1 MLYQG
6 VLFVASCTVDDE
18 GKVSANGSVTISD
31 NGTYRLNGDCQKVPT
46 PQTYGWSKEDLD
58 SEEGTGR
65 NNADGEMFRDR
76 VSTKRKLSFTWP
88 PLSISETSR
97 LLKAISPEEKGK
109 EFISVTYLDAY
120 EGEYLTKTFYAGPQS
135 ANCGHHSR
143 WLGITANLI
152 EK

>member
-6 VLFVASCTVDDE
+6 TLHIAPMDVDEE
-18 GKVSANGSVTISD
+18 GNVSVCG
-31 NGTYRLNGDCQKVPT
+31 GYQKVPT
-46 PQTYGWSKEDLD
+46 PQTYGWSIEDLD

-65 NNADGEMFRDR
+65 NNATGEMFRDR
-76 VSTKRKLSFTWP
+76 VATKRKLSFTWP

-97 LLKAISPEEKGK
+97 LLKALEP
-109 EFISVTYLDAY
+109 EFISVTYLDARDGDY
-120 EGEYLTKTFYAGPQS
+120 RTGIFYAGPQS
-135 ANCGHHSR
+135 ANCGHRSR

>member
-1 MLYQG
+1 MEYKGTLRI
-6 VLFVASCTVDDE
+6 APMSVDSN
-18 GKVSANGSVTISD
+18 GNVSVSGE
-31 NGTYRLNGDCQKVPT
+31 YKKVPT
-46 PQTYGWSKEDLD
+46 PQSYGWSLEDLD

-65 NNADGEMFRDR
+65 NNATGEMFRDR

-97 LLKAISPEEKGK
+97 LLKALEPV
-109 EFISVTYLDAY
+109 FISVEYLDAM
-120 EGEYLTKTFYAGPQS
+120 EGNYQTKTFYAGPRS
-135 ANCGHHSR
+135 ANCGHRSR

>member
-6 VLFVASCTVDDE
+6 TLHIAPMTVDDA
-18 GKVSANGSVTISD
+18 GNVVVS
-31 NGTYRLNGDCQKVPT
+31 GDYQKVPT
-46 PQTYGWSKEDLD
+46 PQTYTWSHEDLD

-65 NNADGEMFRDR
+65 NNATGEMFRDR
-76 VSTKRKLSFTWP
+76 VASKRKLSFTWP

-97 LLKAISPEEKGK
+97 LLKAISPEGKGN
-109 EFISVTYLDAY
+109 EFISVRYLDAY
-120 EGEYLTKTFYAGPQS
+120 EGDYLIKTFYAGPQS
-135 ANCGHHSR
+135 ANCGHRSR